1 MKEFFDAC
9 VTGPVLPASVLLALV
24 STYWLMVIAGAVG
37 TDVLDWDFDLE
48 ADADLEGILGVGAV
62 SIRFLNLGTVPI
74 MVWMSAFAL
83 SFWSVAIWLQ
93 SPVEDSA
100 SGWDMALVVGR
111 NALIS
116 LVPTKLLTQPLRG
129 KFDTEPPNPDKGM
142 VGRPGVVTSHVTTTG
157 GQVEIDTGA
166 APLALNART
175 TEGEIAKGDRIVIVD
190 YDSENRIFEVERY
203 SS

>member
-48 ADADLEGILGVGAV
+48 ADADLDGILGVGAV

-93 SPVEDSA
+93 SPVED
-100 SGWDMALVVGR
+100 
-111 NALIS
+111 
-116 LVPTKLLTQPLRG
+116 
-129 KFDTEPPNPDKGM
+129 
-142 VGRPGVVTSHVTTTG
+142 
-157 GQVEIDTGA
+157 
-166 APLALNART
+166 
-175 TEGEIAKGDRIVIVD
+175 
-190 YDSENRIFEVERY
+190 
-203 SS
+203 

>member
-24 STYWLMVIAGAVG
+24 STYWLMVIVGAVG
-37 TDVLDWDFDLE
+37 SDVLDWDFDLE

-62 SIRFLNLGTVPI
+62 SIRFLNLGTVPV

-93 SPVEDSA
+93 SPVEDLA

-116 LVPTKLLTQPLRG
+116 LVPTKLLTQG
-129 KFDTEPPNPDKGM
+129 
-142 VGRPGVVTSHVTTTG
+142 S
-157 GQVEIDTGA
+157 
-166 APLALNART
+166 
-175 TEGEIAKGDRIVIVD
+175 
-190 YDSENRIFEVERY
+190 
-203 SS
+203 

>member
-1 MKEFFDAC
+1 MKDFFDAC

-24 STYWLMVIAGAVG
+24 CAYWLMVIAGAVG
-37 TDVLDWDFDLE
+37 ADFLDWDLDLD
-48 ADADLEGILGVGAV
+48 ADADLDSVLGVGAV
-62 SIRFLNLGTVPI
+62 SFRFLNLGTVPI

-83 SFWSVAIWLQ
+83 SFWSVAVLLQ
-93 SPVEDSA
+93 SPVEDLA
-100 SGWDMALVVGR
+100 SGWDVALVVGR

-129 KFDTEPPNPDKGM
+129 KFDAEPPNPDKGM
-142 VGRPGVVTSHVTTTG
+142 VGRTGVVASIVTTTG
-157 GQVEIDTGA
+157 GQVEIETGSS
-166 APLALNART
+166 PLALHART

-190 YDSENRIFEVERY
+190 YDSETRIFEVERY